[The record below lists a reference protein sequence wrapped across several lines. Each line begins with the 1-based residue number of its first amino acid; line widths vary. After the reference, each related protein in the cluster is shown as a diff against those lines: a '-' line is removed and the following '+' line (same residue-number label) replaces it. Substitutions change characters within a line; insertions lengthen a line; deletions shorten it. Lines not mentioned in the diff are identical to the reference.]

1 MLYTSV
7 KVTVKNDTATI
18 NNQILLYRGDKNV
31 EVQFE
36 ILESLYRQYKLEGP
50 NTIENLS
57 ASYGQLII
65 KKPDS
70 TFVPSAVVETKDG
83 KVIFTIPAEM
93 IDEESEVGEFSFQI
107 ILFDESRSSK
117 VSLPPVVNGIVV
129 KAPLTTDN
137 NTNAVGTAEVGDA
150 HVAVSYGVEDT
161 FDVDGDY
168 NKTNWVSGDLIT
180 SSNLNKIEDAI
191 FTINDNLK
199 NAEFPTQDGVATEL
213 YVDAAISAL
222 RTELIALINAG
233 GGGTVKELQDLSTV
247 YTVQNGYARKDGD
260 IITDARGKCIA
271 DIPLSEYT
279 EFYVTSAGR
288 WSANLMVLYDANKNF
303 VWGTGA
309 VSDGGVSSWTEEH
322 IVVANVLAEHPTAC
336 YVAFSAIDSDI
347 ATTVLTVLARP
358 K

>member
-7 KVTVKNDTATI
+7 KVTIKNDTATI

-168 NKTNWVSGDLIT
+168 NRTNWVSGDLIT

-213 YVDAAISAL
+213 YVDTAISAL

-233 GGGTVKELQDLSTV
+233 GGDIPVVKELIELEPQV
-247 YTVQNGYARKDGD
+247 GKYAREDGVLRD
-260 IITDARGKCIA
+260 DARA
-271 DIPLSEYT
+271 LYVENVPLSDYT
-279 EFYVTSAGR
+279 EFYVTAKGK
-288 WSANLMVLYDANKNF
+288 WSCTLMTLFDSDGEF
-303 VWGTGA
+303 VWGTDSA
-309 VSDGGVSSWTEEH
+309 YNGGPTAWTEEH
-322 IVVANVLAEHPTAC
+322 IVVSELLADHPTAC
-336 YVAFSAIDSDI
+336 YVTFSAIDSD
-347 ATTVLTVLARP
+347 AANTVLTVLARP

>member
-199 NAEFPTQDGVATEL
+199 NAEFPTQEGVATEL

-222 RTELIALINAG
+222 REELIALIG
-233 GGGTVKELQDLSTV
+233 S
-247 YTVQNGYARKDGD
+247 
-260 IITDARGKCIA
+260 
-271 DIPLSEYT
+271 
-279 EFYVTSAGR
+279 
-288 WSANLMVLYDANKNF
+288 
-303 VWGTGA
+303 
-309 VSDGGVSSWTEEH
+309 GGVSNPVIDFDMVETGHINEEGVIKKSSWTTIGFTPVKAGVTYQIKGITKFFMLYDSAQVAITSSYSNEVLTNRIFTPEVNGFVRFSFNEDVSNNETYQSRDTLA
-322 IVVANVLAEHPTAC
+322 IVVM
-336 YVAFSAIDSDI
+336 
-347 ATTVLTVLARP
+347 
-358 K
+358 